1 MARKRVFGGV
11 ELTREER
18 ESERRIRE
26 ATRDEPSLEELERR
40 LGPATAVAD
49 PETVVSRLAM
59 AHKMAVARE
68 KAGLSQAEL
77 ARKIG
82 TDQASISRIERGER
96 NITLETLAKITRALG
111 LKLTIE
117 PVKKE

>member
-1 MARKRVFGGV
+1 MPTKRVFGRV

-18 ESERRIRE
+18 ESNRRIWE
-26 ATRDEPSLEELERR
+26 ATKDEPSSEEFDRR
-40 LGPATAVAD
+40 LGPGVVVTD
-49 PETVVSRLAM
+49 IETEFLRAAIVHQLAIT
-59 AHKMAVARE
+59 RE